1 MTLNANDSRQLLTEE
16 QAAKILQISPFTLL
30 RLRVHGLK
38 GRTGPAWV
46 KMGKSVRYRLSDLD
60 AWIEK
65 QVVRPGASAPKIGR
79 PRKTERA
86 SAAAA

>member
-16 QAAKILQISPFTLL
+16 QAANILQISPFTLL

-38 GRTGPAWV
+38 GRAGPPWI
-46 KMGKSVRYRLSDLD
+46 KMGKSVRYRRSDLD

-65 QVVRPGASAPKIGR
+65 QVVRPGTPTSKIGR
-79 PRKTERA
+79 PRKTERV
-86 SAAAA
+86 AA